1 MVGWDVYLQGDRGRT
16 LGRFAESS
24 NTKSTATGLLRST
37 MAGRGESEYVVAL
50 HDFVPVNGNTTCL
63 SFRSGQIIHV
73 LNRDSTG
80 WWDGE
85 LEGRRGW
92 FPSNY
97 VKASRRKPRESMSS
111 ESGSEAESCPRV
123 MVSLYHALLVL
134 NTSVHASRISHYQP
148 STACVISSVRT
159 VLTATDCLHKTAPA
173 LARFPHLA
181 RARSDVLQELGR
193 LVAVSKKASA
203 PDVSDDERA
212 WLAESML
219 RYGDAVFACSKRYV
233 EVAVSC
239 GVHVAGRLNI
249 QPPHHPNE
257 LAPRLTSASV
267 SSLSSV
273 SSSASPASPEI
284 VPSGHVPST
293 QLLSALRTTHDH
305 LLSIIAAFIGHV
317 HSHSRASHA
326 SSKGHLIKMTRETVD
341 KVRQVLTIVCAVC
354 DHPAIVGPERVAL
367 SAAKDALH
375 GATSV
380 LVEAVKRMLA
390 PGTLNRE
397 EEEKALAVQAATGTL
412 RAGGDCVTAVR
423 SCLTRRSGYESTHML
438 VFDVPAP
445 PPSVSDHSR
454 SMRSASPSG
463 SEPETAGGYR
473 RDAVYGSVEAEAGPS
488 NHGTIRAMRASAAA
502 ARQRAS
508 ILASRTGWQQASSGR
523 PTTSPAV
530 ATRRRPSVGE
540 SIRRASEE
548 EWRRATYVRPPEA
561 ASSSEEE
568 PRRSNESMRSI
579 KSARHSRPQRRPTIT
594 DQPQAFVQ
602 PEPEP
607 EPEPEPGN
615 ESITIQPEQA
625 HESTQPVRPGTP
637 IQEDVPNE
645 PEQQEADQD
654 TRLDEPI
661 SEVEEA
667 PREDA
672 TPQPPTDDIPPPL
685 PPKTSPHDV
694 PLPDDTQSIEDDDAH
709 VEVPVVVST
718 TTSPTRSFE
727 REPQFRPEP
736 STPSTLEFRRSSR
749 FTAGSL
755 FESVRTSEDT
765 AATTIVPEEETDR
778 SKTHLGLNGF
788 GNEDDEVDAESLM
801 IEPPMIHGLVAAGD
815 DDEVFDEDGID
826 RTPLPPSQNFEPPE
840 EEQSEEG
847 FRDDGDIKH
856 RGDKSLPDIPISQ
869 KVDLLA
875 IQTIDPRDVV
885 YGKDGNLVGA
895 TLDVLVEKMTAPDRT
910 PDPKFAAAFF
920 LSFRLFTTPL
930 ELVQVLHKRWDMR
943 PPLDTFSQE
952 EYNTW
957 CHARLNPVR
966 WRVYNFIKTWLDAH
980 WQPVADSVAL
990 APLQEFVSTTASK
1003 MHHSI
1008 VQRVVDL
1015 LTQRQPESEAQLAT
1029 NRPTDRARSNERLRT
1044 KPTGSAPTPI
1054 ISKSLF
1060 SLLKS
1065 ASYASVNVVDFD
1077 ALELARQLTILES
1090 NLYSKILPEE
1100 ILDVG
1105 LPSSAGERGNSI
1117 RAMST
1122 LSTAITGWVTEII
1135 LDEQDTKKRTGLL
1148 KLFIKVADH
1157 CDDLSNFST
1166 LRSILAALDSSTISR
1181 LSKTW
1186 MGLSA
1191 KNKTRLENLRK
1202 LTDHTRNHY
1211 EYRARLRSVRGHA
1224 VPFLGLYLT
1233 DVTFCREGNPDKRIS
1248 PFDNS
1253 RTLLN
1258 FDKYRRLAA
1267 IAEDVQRFQ
1276 VPYNLIEVP
1285 EVQKYLDYAF
1295 ERVKK
1300 SGKDLHDLYRRSL
1313 LVEPRQ
1319 HTDSLETKT
1328 NSIKSS
1334 ELFGWASRDKS

>member
-16 LGRFAESS
+16 LVKAELS
-24 NTKSTATGLLRST
+24 STATGLLRAT
-37 MAGRGESEYVVAL
+37 MAGRGESEYVIAL

-63 SFRSGQIIHV
+63 AFRAGQLIQV

-85 LEGRRGW
+85 LDGRRGW

-97 VKASRRKPRESMSS
+97 VKPTKRKPRESVSS
-111 ESGSEAESCPRV
+111 ESGSEAETCPRV

-134 NTSVHASRISHYQP
+134 NTSVHASRVSHYQP

-203 PDVSDDERA
+203 PDVPEGERT

-219 RYGDAVFACSKRYV
+219 RYGDAVFACCKRYV

-239 GVHVAGRLNI
+239 GVHVAGRPNI
-249 QPPHHPNE
+249 QPQHHSNE

-273 SSSASPASPEI
+273 SSAPASPEI
-284 VPSGHVPST
+284 VPTGHVST
-293 QLLSALRTTHDH
+293 AQLLSALRTTHDH

-423 SCLTRRSGYESTHML
+423 SCLTRRSGCETTDML

-445 PPSVSDHSR
+445 PPSVSDQTR

-463 SEPETAGGYR
+463 SEPESAGGYR
-473 RDAVYGSVEAEAGPS
+473 RGAVYGPIDPEPGPS
-488 NHGTIRAMRASAAA
+488 NHETIRAMRASVAA

-508 ILASRTGWQQASSGR
+508 ILASRTGWQQSSNGR
-523 PTTSPAV
+523 PGTSPTTV
-530 ATRRRPSVGE
+530 NRRRPSVGE
-540 SIRRASEE
+540 SVRRASEE
-548 EWRRATYVRPPEA
+548 EWRRATYVRAPE
-561 ASSSEEE
+561 SSSEEE
-568 PRRSNESMRSI
+568 PRRSNESMRSAR
-579 KSARHSRPQRRPTIT
+579 SARQSRLQRRPTVT
-594 DQPQAFVQ
+594 EQPQALVQ
-602 PEPEP
+602 PAPEPEY
-607 EPEPEPGN
+607 EAGN
-615 ESITIQPEQA
+615 ESITIRPE
-625 HESTQPVRPGTP
+625 HEPTKVVRPATP
-637 IQEDVPNE
+637 IREDVL
-645 PEQQEADQD
+645 EQQEINENA
-654 TRLDEPI
+654 RLDKPLP
-661 SEVEEA
+661 EVEDA
-667 PREDA
+667 PRESI
-672 TPQPPTDDIPPPL
+672 TPQPKIEDAPPTINTP
-685 PPKTSPHDV
+685 SPHDI
-694 PLPDDTQSIEDDDAH
+694 PLPEDAESTEGDAH
-709 VEVPVVVST
+709 VQVPVVVST
-718 TTSPTRSFE
+718 TTSPARSFE
-727 REPQFRPEP
+727 REPHFRHEP
-736 STPSTLEFRRSSR
+736 GTPSTLEFKRSSQ
-749 FTAGSL
+749 FTAGSPSL
-755 FESVRTSEDT
+755 FESTRTSEDT
-765 AATTIVPEEETDR
+765 AATTIIPEEENDPAR
-778 SKTHLGLNGF
+778 DNLLGVNGF
-788 GNEDDEVDAESLM
+788 GNDDEVDAESLM
-801 IEPPMIHGLVAAGD
+801 DEPPMVDGLGASSD
-815 DDEVFDEDGID
+815 DDQVFDDEMD
-826 RTPLPPSQNFEPPE
+826 RTPLPPPQSFEPPE
-840 EEQSEEG
+840 DDIDDEG
-847 FRDDGDIKH
+847 YRDDRDIKH
-856 RGDKSLPDIPISQ
+856 RGDKSLPPIPPPISVSR

-875 IQTIDPRDVV
+875 IQTIDPRDAV
-885 YGKDGNLVGA
+885 YHNDGHLMGA
-895 TLDVLVEKMTAPDRT
+895 TLDVIVETMTSHEHT
-910 PDPKFAAAFF
+910 PDPKFAATFF

-930 ELVQVLHKRWDMR
+930 ELVQLLHKRWDMR
-943 PPLDTFSQE
+943 PPVDTFSQE
-952 EYNTW
+952 EYENW
-957 CHARLNPVR
+957 CRARLNPVR
-966 WRVYNFIKTWLDAH
+966 WRVYNFIKLWLDLH
-980 WQPVADSVAL
+980 WQPAADSVAL
-990 APLQEFVSTTASK
+990 APLQDFVSATASK
-1003 MHHSI
+1003 MHPSI

-1015 LTQRQPESEAQLAT
+1015 LTQRQPESDSQLMT
-1029 NRPTDRARSNERLRT
+1029 SRPTARARSAERPKSKT
-1044 KPTGSAPTPI
+1044 PGAAPTPVM
-1054 ISKSLF
+1054 SKSLF
-1060 SLLKS
+1060 ALLKS

-1077 ALELARQLTILES
+1077 ALELARQFTILES

-1148 KLFIKVADH
+1148 KLFIKIADH
-1157 CDDLSNFST
+1157 CGDLNNFST

-1211 EYRARLRSVRGHA
+1211 EYRARLRGIRGHA
-1224 VPFLGLYLT
+1224 VPFLGIYLT

-1248 PFDNS
+1248 PYDAT
-1253 RTLLN
+1253 RTLVN

-1267 IAEDVQRFQ
+1267 IAEEVKRFQ
-1276 VPYNLIEVP
+1276 VPYNLIEIP
-1285 EVQKYLDYAF
+1285 EVQKYLEYAF

-1300 SGKDLHDLYRRSL
+1300 SGNDLHDLYRRSL

-1319 HTDSLETKT
+1319 PTDSLETKT
-1328 NSIKSS
+1328 SSIKSS

>member
-1 MVGWDVYLQGDRGRT
+1 
-16 LGRFAESS
+16 
-24 NTKSTATGLLRST
+24 

-63 SFRSGQIIHV
+63 SFRAGQLIHV

-85 LEGRRGW
+85 LDGRRGW

-97 VKASRRKPRESMSS
+97 VKASKRRPRESVSSESGS
-111 ESGSEAESCPRV
+111 ESGSEAEACPRV

-203 PDVSDDERA
+203 PDVPDDERA
-212 WLAESML
+212 WLAENML
-219 RYGDAVFACSKRYV
+219 RYGDAVFACCKRYV

-239 GVHVAGRLNI
+239 GVHVAGRPNV
-249 QPPHHPNE
+249 QPQHHSNE

-273 SSSASPASPEI
+273 SSAPASPEI
-284 VPSGHVPST
+284 VPTGHVSSA

-354 DHPAIVGPERVAL
+354 DHPAVVGPERVAL

-390 PGTLNRE
+390 PGILNRE

-423 SCLTRRSGYESTHML
+423 SCLTRRAGYEPNDML

-445 PPSVSDHSR
+445 PPSVSDHTR

-463 SEPETAGGYR
+463 SEPESVGGYR
-473 RDAVYGSVEAEAGPS
+473 RDAVYGSVESEAGPS
-488 NHGTIRAMRASAAA
+488 NRETIRAMRAGAAA
-502 ARQRAS
+502 VRQRAS
-508 ILASRTGWQQASSGR
+508 ILASRTGWQQASRER
-523 PTTSPAV
+523 PSSSP
-530 ATRRRPSVGE
+530 TMGNRRRPSVGE
-540 SIRRASEE
+540 GVRRVSED
-548 EWRRATYVRPPEA
+548 EWRRPVGVGYVRAPEP
-561 ASSSEEE
+561 ASSSEEG
-568 PRRSNESMRSI
+568 PRRSAESMRSI
-579 KSARHSRPQRRPTIT
+579 RSPRHSRTQRRSTVTELPVL
-594 DQPQAFVQ
+594 AQ
-602 PEPEP
+602 PEPES
-607 EPEPEPGN
+607 EPGN
-615 ESITIQPEQA
+615 ESITIQPE
-625 HESTQPVRPGTP
+625 HEPTKTARPTTP
-637 IQEDVPNE
+637 IQQDVPDE
-645 PEQQEADQD
+645 
-654 TRLDEPI
+654 LDEHEINRDAKLEEPI
-661 SEVEEA
+661 ADVEEA
-667 PREDA
+667 PGEDTSQPTTEDDPTS
-672 TPQPPTDDIPPPL
+672 TP
-685 PPKTSPHDV
+685 SPYNI
-694 PLPDDTQSIEDDDAH
+694 PLPDDVQSAEGH
-709 VEVPVVVST
+709 EGHTEVPVVVST
-718 TTSPTRSFE
+718 TTSPARSFE
-727 REPQFRPEP
+727 REPQFRHEP
-736 STPSTLEFRRSSR
+736 GTPSTLEFKRSSQ

-755 FESVRTSEDT
+755 SLFESTRTSEDT
-765 AATTIVPEEETDR
+765 AATTIIPEAETNSSTDN
-778 SKTHLGLNGF
+778 HLGLNGF

-801 IEPPMIHGLVAAGD
+801 LEPPMAGGLVASSD
-815 DDEVFDEDGID
+815 DDQVFDEQEMD
-826 RTPLPPSQNFEPPE
+826 RTPLPPSQAFEPPE
-840 EEQSEEG
+840 EEDEDEG
-847 FRDDGDIKH
+847 FRDDSDVKH
-856 RGDKSLPDIPISQ
+856 RGDKSLPAIPPPISISQ
-869 KVDLLA
+869 TVDLLA
-875 IQTIDPRDVV
+875 ISTIDPRDVV
-885 YGKDGNLVGA
+885 YHNDGHLIGA
-895 TLDVLVEKMTAPDRT
+895 TLDVLVEKMTSHDHT
-910 PDPKFAAAFF
+910 PDPKFAATFF
-920 LSFRLFTTPL
+920 LCFRLFTTPL
-930 ELVQVLHKRWDMR
+930 ELVQALHDRWNMR
-943 PPLDTFSQE
+943 PPVDTFSQD
-952 EYNTW
+952 EYENW
-957 CHARLNPVR
+957 CRARLDPVR
-966 WRVYNFIKTWLDAH
+966 WRVYNFIKAWLDLH
-980 WQPVADSVAL
+980 WQPAADSVAL
-990 APLQEFVSTTASK
+990 TPLQDFVSATASK

-1015 LTQRQPESEAQLAT
+1015 LTQRQPESETQLASS
-1029 NRPTDRARSNERLRT
+1029 RLMDRARSAERSRA
-1044 KPTGSAPTPI
+1044 KAAGSAPTPI
-1054 ISKSLF
+1054 MSKSLF
-1060 SLLKS
+1060 ALLKS
-1065 ASYASVNVVDFD
+1065 GAYGSVNVVDFD
-1077 ALELARQLTILES
+1077 ALELARQFTILES
-1090 NLYSKILPEE
+1090 HLYCKILPEE

-1105 LPSSAGERGNSI
+1105 LPSSAGERRDSI

-1135 LDEQDTKKRTGLL
+1135 LDEQDTKKRTALL
-1148 KLFIKVADH
+1148 KLFIKIADH
-1157 CDDLSNFST
+1157 CEDLNNFST

-1211 EYRARLRSVRGHA
+1211 EYRARLRSIRGQA

-1233 DVTFCREGNPDKRIS
+1233 DVTFCREGNPDKRVS
-1248 PFDNS
+1248 PYDPT

-1258 FDKYRRLAA
+1258 FDKYRRLAT

-1276 VPYNLIEVP
+1276 TPYNLIEIP

-1295 ERVKK
+1295 EKVKK
-1300 SGKDLHDLYRRSL
+1300 SGNDLHDLYRRSL

-1319 HTDSLETKT
+1319 PTDSLETKT

>member
-1 MVGWDVYLQGDRGRT
+1 
-16 LGRFAESS
+16 
-24 NTKSTATGLLRST
+24 
-37 MAGRGESEYVVAL
+37 MAGRGESEYVLAL

-63 SFRSGQIIHV
+63 SFRAGQIIHV

-97 VKASRRKPRESMSS
+97 VKASKRKPRESVSS
-111 ESGSEAESCPRV
+111 ESGSEAEACPRV

-134 NTSVHASRISHYQP
+134 NTSVHASRVSHYQP

-203 PDVSDDERA
+203 PDVPDAERA

-219 RYGDAVFACSKRYV
+219 RYGDAVFACCKRYV

-239 GVHVAGRLNI
+239 GVHVAGRPNV
-249 QPPHHPNE
+249 QPQHHSNE

-273 SSSASPASPEI
+273 SSAPASPEI
-284 VPSGHVPST
+284 VPSGHVPSA

-354 DHPAIVGPERVAL
+354 DHPAVVGPERVAL

-390 PGTLNRE
+390 PGSLNRE

-423 SCLTRRSGYESTHML
+423 SCLTRRGYEPNDML
-438 VFDVPAP
+438 VFDVPPP
-445 PPSVSDHSR
+445 PPSVSDQTR

-463 SEPETAGGYR
+463 SEPESAGSYR
-473 RDAVYGSVEAEAGPS
+473 RDAVYGSLDSEAGPS
-488 NHGTIRAMRASAAA
+488 NHGTVRAMRASVA
-502 ARQRAS
+502 ARPRAS
-508 ILASRTGWQQASSGR
+508 ISISRTGWPQASGGRSGMS
-523 PTTSPAV
+523 PTAV
-530 ATRRRPSVGE
+530 NRRRPSAGE
-540 SIRRASEE
+540 SVRRASEE
-548 EWRRATYVRPPEA
+548 EWRRAAEYTRAPEA
-561 ASSSEEE
+561 VSSSSEEE

-579 KSARHSRPQRRPTIT
+579 RSARHPRAQRRPTVT
-594 DQPQAFVQ
+594 EQPQTFVQ
-602 PEPEP
+602 PVPEP
-607 EPEPEPGN
+607 KYEPGN
-615 ESITIQPEQA
+615 ESIG
-625 HESTQPVRPGTP
+625 VRPEHEPMKVVLLATP
-637 IQEDVPNE
+637 VQDVPDE
-645 PEQQEADQD
+645 LERHEMSRDA
-654 TRLDEPI
+654 RLDAPI
-661 SEVEEA
+661 PEVEEA
-667 PREDA
+667 PRDVTPHSTTEDA
-672 TPQPPTDDIPPPL
+672 LPTQPTN
-685 PPKTSPHDV
+685 TYSPRHI
-694 PLPDDTQSIEDDDAH
+694 PLPDDAQSIEGDAVH
-709 VEVPVVVST
+709 AEAPVVVST
-718 TTSPTRSFE
+718 TTSPARSFE
-727 REPQFRPEP
+727 RSPRFRHES
-736 STPSTLEFRRSSR
+736 STPSTLEFKRSSQ

-755 FESVRTSEDT
+755 SLFESARTSEDT
-765 AATTIVPEEETDR
+765 AATTIIPEEGTDHPTDNR
-778 SKTHLGLNGF
+778 LGLNGF
-788 GNEDDEVDAESLM
+788 SNEDDDVDAESLM
-801 IEPPMIHGLVAAGD
+801 IEPDVVSGLVASED
-815 DDEVFDEDGID
+815 DDQAFDEDGLD
-826 RTPLPPSQNFEPPE
+826 RTPLPPPQTFEPPE
-840 EEQSEEG
+840 EESGEEG
-847 FRDDGDIKH
+847 FRDDEDIKH
-856 RGDKSLPDIPISQ
+856 RNDKSLPAIPPPISISQ
-869 KVDLLA
+869 TVDLLA

-885 YGKDGNLVGA
+885 YHPDGHLMGA
-895 TLDVLVEKMTAPDRT
+895 TLDVLVEKMTSHDRT
-910 PDPKFAAAFF
+910 PDPKFAATFF

-930 ELVQVLHKRWDMR
+930 ELVEVLHRRWNMS
-943 PPLDTFSQE
+943 PPVDTFSQE
-952 EYNTW
+952 EYETW
-957 CHARLNPVR
+957 CRARLDPVR
-966 WRVYNFIKTWLDAH
+966 WRVYNFIKAWLDLH
-980 WQPVADSVAL
+980 WQPAVDSVAL
-990 APLQEFVSTTASK
+990 APLQEFVSATASN
-1003 MHHSI
+1003 MHPPT

-1015 LTQRQPESEAQLAT
+1015 LTQRQPESESQLAT
-1029 NRPTDRARSNERLRT
+1029 SRPMDRARSAERTRT
-1044 KPTGSAPTPI
+1044 KAAGSAPTPVM
-1054 ISKSLF
+1054 SKSLF
-1060 SLLKS
+1060 ALLKS
-1065 ASYASVNVVDFD
+1065 GAYGSVNVVDFD
-1077 ALELARQLTILES
+1077 ALELARQFSILES
-1090 NLYSKILPEE
+1090 HLYCKILPEE

-1105 LPSSAGERGNSI
+1105 LPSSAGERRNSI

-1157 CDDLSNFST
+1157 CDDLNNFAT

-1191 KNKTRLENLRK
+1191 KNKARLENLRK

-1211 EYRARLRSVRGHA
+1211 EYRARLRSIRGQA

-1233 DVTFCREGNPDKRIS
+1233 DVTFCREGNPDKRVS
-1248 PFDNS
+1248 PYDPT

-1276 VPYNLIEVP
+1276 TPYNLIEIP
-1285 EVQKYLDYAF
+1285 EVQKYLEYAF
-1295 ERVKK
+1295 EKVKK
-1300 SGKDLHDLYRRSL
+1300 SGNDLHDLYRRSL

-1319 HTDSLETKT
+1319 PTDSLETKT

>member
-1 MVGWDVYLQGDRGRT
+1 M
-16 LGRFAESS
+16 AEPS
-24 NTKSTATGLLRST
+24 STATGLLRAT
-37 MAGRGESEYVVAL
+37 MAGRGESEYVIAL

-63 SFRSGQIIHV
+63 AFRAGQLIHV

-97 VKASRRKPRESMSS
+97 VKSTKRKPRESMSS
-111 ESGSEAESCPRV
+111 ESGNEAESYPRV

-134 NTSVHASRISHYQP
+134 NTSVHASRVSHYQP

-203 PDVSDDERA
+203 PDVPDEERT

-219 RYGDAVFACSKRYV
+219 RYGDAVFACCKRYV
-233 EVAVSC
+233 EVAISC
-239 GVHVAGRLNI
+239 GVHVAGRTHI
-249 QPPHHPNE
+249 QSQHE
-257 LAPRLTSASV
+257 LAPRLTSTSA

-273 SSSASPASPEI
+273 SSSPASPEMI
-284 VPSGHVPST
+284 PSGHISSA

-354 DHPAIVGPERVAL
+354 DHPAVVGPERVAL

-390 PGTLNRE
+390 PGILNRE

-423 SCLTRRSGYESTHML
+423 SCLTRRSGYEATVML

-445 PPSVSDHSR
+445 PPSASDHTR
-454 SMRSASPSG
+454 SMRSASPSESESEGAG
-463 SEPETAGGYR
+463 SYR
-473 RDAVYGSVEAEAGPS
+473 READYEPGPS
-488 NHGTIRAMRASAAA
+488 NHGTMRAMRASVAA
-502 ARQRAS
+502 ARQRAAT
-508 ILASRTGWQQASSGR
+508 LASRAGWQQASPS
-523 PTTSPAV
+523 TSPIAV
-530 ATRRRPSVGE
+530 SRRRPSLGE
-540 SIRRASEE
+540 GVRRASEE
-548 EWRRATYVRPPEA
+548 EWRRATYVRGPET

-568 PRRSNESMRSI
+568 SRRSNESMRS
-579 KSARHSRPQRRPTIT
+579 RRPTVT
-594 DQPQAFVQ
+594 EQPQALVQ
-602 PEPEP
+602 PAPEPEY
-607 EPEPEPGN
+607 EAGN
-615 ESITIQPEQA
+615 ESITIRPE
-625 HESTQPVRPGTP
+625 HEPTKVVRPATP
-637 IQEDVPNE
+637 IREDVL
-645 PEQQEADQD
+645 EQQEINENARLDKPLPKHVNGD
-654 TRLDEPI
+654 ARLDEPI
-661 SEVEEA
+661 PEVEALREA
-667 PREDA
+667 V
-672 TPQPPTDDIPPPL
+672 TPQPTTEDL
-685 PPKTSPHDV
+685 PPTLFISTPSPHDI
-694 PLPDDTQSIEDDDAH
+694 PLPDDAQSAVADDQ
-709 VEVPVVVST
+709 VEFPVVVST
-718 TTSPTRSFE
+718 TTSPACSFE
-727 REPQFRPEP
+727 REPLFRHES
-736 STPSTLEFRRSSR
+736 STPSTLELRRSSQ

-755 FESVRTSEDT
+755 SLFESARTSEDT
-765 AATTIVPEEETDR
+765 AATTIALEEKTDN
-778 SKTHLGLNGF
+778 HLSPNGF

-801 IEPPMIHGLVAAGD
+801 NEPMVHGLDASSGD
-815 DDEVFDEDGID
+815 QAFDEDEMD
-826 RTPLPPSQNFEPPE
+826 RTPLPPSQSFEPPE
-840 EEQSEEG
+840 EESDEG
-847 FRDDGDIKH
+847 FRDDRDIKH
-856 RGDKSLPDIPISQ
+856 RGDKSLPPVPPPISVSR
-869 KVDLLA
+869 KADLLA
-875 IQTIDPRDVV
+875 IQTIDPRDAV
-885 YGKDGNLVGA
+885 YHKDGHLMGA
-895 TLDVLVEKMTAPDRT
+895 TLDVLVETMTSHEHT
-910 PDPKFAAAFF
+910 PDPKFAATFF

-930 ELVQVLHKRWDMR
+930 ELVQLLHKRWDMH
-943 PPLDTFSQE
+943 PPVDTFSKE
-952 EYNTW
+952 EYETW
-957 CHARLNPVR
+957 CRARLDPVR
-966 WRVYNFIKTWLDAH
+966 WRVYNFIKLWLDLH
-980 WQPVADSVAL
+980 WQIVEDSVAL
-990 APLQEFVSTTASK
+990 APLQEFVSATASK
-1003 MHHSI
+1003 MHPSI

-1015 LTQRQPESEAQLAT
+1015 LTQRQPSSDSQLIT
-1029 NRPTDRARSNERLRT
+1029 SRLIGRARSVERTRA
-1044 KPTGSAPTPI
+1044 KFVGSAPTPVM
-1054 ISKSLF
+1054 SKSLF
-1060 SLLKS
+1060 ALLKS
-1065 ASYASVNVVDFD
+1065 GSYASVNVVDFD
-1077 ALELARQLTILES
+1077 ALELARQFTLLES
-1090 NLYSKILPEE
+1090 NLYCKVRPEE

-1148 KLFIKVADH
+1148 KLFIKIADH
-1157 CDDLSNFST
+1157 CGDLNNFST

-1211 EYRARLRSVRGHA
+1211 EYRARLRGIRGHA
-1224 VPFLGLYLT
+1224 VPFLGIYLT

-1248 PFDNS
+1248 PYDAT
-1253 RTLLN
+1253 RTLVN

-1267 IAEDVQRFQ
+1267 IAEEVKRFQ
-1276 VPYNLIEVP
+1276 VPYNLIEIP
-1285 EVQKYLDYAF
+1285 EVQKYLEYAF

-1300 SGKDLHDLYRRSL
+1300 SGNDLHDLYRRSL

-1319 HTDSLETKT
+1319 PTDSLETKT
-1328 NSIKSS
+1328 SSIKSS

>member
-1 MVGWDVYLQGDRGRT
+1 
-16 LGRFAESS
+16 
-24 NTKSTATGLLRST
+24 

-63 SFRSGQIIHV
+63 SFRAGQLIHV

-97 VKASRRKPRESMSS
+97 VKASKRKSRESMSS
-111 ESGSEAESCPRV
+111 ESGSEAEACPRV

-203 PDVSDDERA
+203 PDVSDDERT

-219 RYGDAVFACSKRYV
+219 RFGDAVFACCKRYV

-239 GVHVAGRLNI
+239 GVHVAGRSNVHH
-249 QPPHHPNE
+249 PHHPNE

-284 VPSGHVPST
+284 VPSGHVPSA

-354 DHPAIVGPERVAL
+354 DHPAVVGPERVAL

-423 SCLTRRSGYESTHML
+423 SCLTRRSGYEPTAML
-438 VFDVPAP
+438 VFDVPPP
-445 PPSVSDHSR
+445 PPSASDHAR
-454 SMRSASPSG
+454 SMRSASPSE
-463 SEPETAGGYR
+463 SEPDSAGGYR
-473 RDAVYGSVEAEAGPS
+473 RDAVYGSVEPEAGPS

-508 ILASRTGWQQASSGR
+508 ILASRTTWQQASSGR
-523 PTTSPAV
+523 STAGLTA
-530 ATRRRPSVGE
+530 ATRRRPSAGE
-540 SIRRASEE
+540 SLRRTSEE
-548 EWRRATYVRPPEA
+548 EWRRATYVHPPET
-561 ASSSEEE
+561 ASSGEEE
-568 PRRSNESMRSI
+568 PRRSNESMRSVR
-579 KSARHSRPQRRPTIT
+579 SARHSRTQRRPTIT
-594 DQPQAFVQ
+594 EQSEALVQA
-602 PEPEP
+602 EPEP
-607 EPEPEPGN
+607 EHGPGN
-615 ESITIQPEQA
+615 DSITVRPEQI
-625 HESTQPVRPGTP
+625 HEPTQPLRPATP
-637 IQEDVPNE
+637 IQEDVPDE
-645 PEQQEADQD
+645 PEKQEVDQD

-661 SEVEEA
+661 PEAEEV
-667 PREDA
+667 PREDD
-672 TPQPPTDDIPPPL
+672 TPRPLTQDVPPPL
-685 PPKTSPHDV
+685 PPKASPHDI
-694 PLPDDTQSIEDDDAH
+694 PLPDDVQSMEDDDVQAQ
-709 VEVPVVVST
+709 VPVVVST

-727 REPQFRPEP
+727 RESQFRTEP
-736 STPSTLEFRRSSR
+736 GSPSTLEFRRSSR
-749 FTAGSL
+749 FTVGSL
-755 FESVRTSEDT
+755 FESTRTSEDT
-765 AATTIVPEEETDR
+765 AATTIIPEKTDH
-778 SKTHLGLNGF
+778 SDNHLGLNGF
-788 GNEDDEVDAESLM
+788 GNDDDEVDTESLM
-801 IEPPMIHGLVAAGD
+801 AEPPMVRGLVAID
-815 DDEVFDEDGID
+815 DDDDDVFDEDGID
-826 RTPLPPSQNFEPPE
+826 RTPLPPSQNFDPPE
-840 EEQSEEG
+840 EQGEEG

-875 IQTIDPRDVV
+875 VQTIDPRDVA

-910 PDPKFAAAFF
+910 PDPKFAATFF

-943 PPLDTFSQE
+943 PPLEAYSQE
-952 EYNTW
+952 EYNAW

-980 WQPVADSVAL
+980 WQHAADSVAL
-990 APLQEFVSTTASK
+990 APLQEFVSATASK

-1029 NRPTDRARSNERLRT
+1029 SRPMDRARSNERMRT

-1054 ISKSLF
+1054 MSKSLF

-1065 ASYASVNVVDFD
+1065 GSYASVNVVDFD

-1233 DVTFCREGNPDKRIS
+1233 DVTFCREGNPDKRIA
-1248 PFDNS
+1248 PYDNS

-1285 EVQKYLDYAF
+1285 EVQKYLDYVF
-1295 ERVKK
+1295 EKVKK
-1300 SGKDLHDLYRRSL
+1300 SGNDLHDLYRRSL

-1319 HTDSLETKT
+1319 PTDSLETKT

>member
-1 MVGWDVYLQGDRGRT
+1 
-16 LGRFAESS
+16 
-24 NTKSTATGLLRST
+24 
-37 MAGRGESEYVVAL
+37 MAGRGESEYVIAL

-63 SFRSGQIIHV
+63 AFRSGQLIHV

-97 VKASRRKPRESMSS
+97 VKPTKRKPRESVSS
-111 ESGSEAESCPRV
+111 ESGSEAEACPRV

-134 NTSVHASRISHYQP
+134 NTSVHASRVSHYQP

-203 PDVSDDERA
+203 PDVPEDERT

-219 RYGDAVFACSKRYV
+219 RYGDAVFACCKRYV
-233 EVAVSC
+233 EVAISC
-239 GVHVAGRLNI
+239 GVHVAGRPNI
-249 QPPHHPNE
+249 HSNE

-273 SSSASPASPEI
+273 SSTPASPEI
-284 VPSGHVPST
+284 VPSGHVSSA

-354 DHPAIVGPERVAL
+354 DHPAVVGPERVAL

-423 SCLTRRSGYESTHML
+423 SCLTRRAGYEGTDML

-445 PPSVSDHSR
+445 PPSVSDYTR
-454 SMRSASPSG
+454 SMRSTSPSG
-463 SEPETAGGYR
+463 SEPESAGGYR
-473 RDAVYGSVEAEAGPS
+473 RAEPYSPVDAEAGPS
-488 NHGTIRAMRASAAA
+488 NHSTVRTMRASIAA
-502 ARQRAS
+502 ARQRATV
-508 ILASRTGWQQASSGR
+508 LASRNGWQQTSSGR
-523 PTTSPAV
+523 PSTSPTA
-530 ATRRRPSVGE
+530 ANRRRPSVGE
-540 SIRRASEE
+540 GVRRASEE
-548 EWRRATYVRPPEA
+548 EWRRATYVPAPEA

-579 KSARHSRPQRRPTIT
+579 RSARQSRTTQRRPTVT
-594 DQPQAFVQ
+594 EQPQDVAQ
-602 PEPEP
+602 PAPVPEY
-607 EPEPEPGN
+607 EAGN
-615 ESITIQPEQA
+615 ENVI
-625 HESTQPVRPGTP
+625 VRPEHEP
-637 IQEDVPNE
+637 IQVIGPATPMREDEHEVDGH
-645 PEQQEADQD
+645 A
-654 TRLDEPI
+654 RLDEPVP
-661 SEVEEA
+661 EV
-667 PREDA
+667 PQEDVTSQSTA
-672 TPQPPTDDIPPPL
+672 EDVPPSL
-685 PPKTSPHDV
+685 SVGSASPHDI
-694 PLPDDTQSIEDDDAH
+694 PLPEDAQS
-709 VEVPVVVST
+709 VEGDVGVPVVVST
-718 TTSPTRSFE
+718 TTSPARSFE
-727 REPQFRPEP
+727 REPQFRHEP
-736 STPSTLEFRRSSR
+736 STPSTLEFKRSSQ

-755 FESVRTSEDT
+755 SLFESTRTSEDT
-765 AATTIVPEEETDR
+765 AATTIIPEGEHHPSTDN
-778 SKTHLGLNGF
+778 HLGLSGF
-788 GNEDDEVDAESLM
+788 GNGDDLDAESLM
-801 IEPPMIHGLVAAGD
+801 IEHPMVRGLVASND
-815 DDEVFDEDGID
+815 DDQVFDEEEMD
-826 RTPLPPSQNFEPPE
+826 RTPLPPPQSFQPPE
-840 EEQSEEG
+840 EIEEEEE
-847 FRDDGDIKH
+847 FRDDRDIKH
-856 RGDKSLPDIPISQ
+856 RGDKSLPPIPPPISVSR

-885 YGKDGNLVGA
+885 HHKDGHLMGA
-895 TLDVLVEKMTAPDRT
+895 TLDVLVETMTSHERT
-910 PDPKFAAAFF
+910 PDPKFAATFF
-920 LSFRLFTTPL
+920 LCFRMFTTPL
-930 ELVQVLHKRWDMR
+930 ELVQLLHKRWDMR
-943 PPLDTFSQE
+943 PPVDTFSQE
-952 EYNTW
+952 EYEAW
-957 CHARLNPVR
+957 CRARLDPVR
-966 WRVYNFIKTWLDAH
+966 WRVYNFIKLWLDLH
-980 WQPVADSVAL
+980 WQPAADSIAL
-990 APLQEFVSTTASK
+990 NPLQDFVSATASK
-1003 MHHSI
+1003 MHPSI

-1015 LTQRQPESEAQLAT
+1015 LTQRQPESDSQLVT
-1029 NRPTDRARSNERLRT
+1029 SRPVARARSTERTRA
-1044 KPTGSAPTPI
+1044 KASGSAPTPI
-1054 ISKSLF
+1054 MSKSLF
-1060 SLLKS
+1060 ALLKS
-1065 ASYASVNVVDFD
+1065 HSYGSVNVVDFD
-1077 ALELARQLTILES
+1077 PLELARQFTILES
-1090 NLYSKILPEE
+1090 NLYCKILPEE
-1100 ILDVG
+1100 ILEVG

-1157 CDDLSNFST
+1157 CGDLSNFST

-1211 EYRARLRSVRGHA
+1211 EYRARLRSARGHA
-1224 VPFLGLYLT
+1224 VPFMGLYLT
-1233 DVTFCREGNPDKRIS
+1233 DVTFCREGNPDKRVS
-1248 PFDNS
+1248 PYDPT
-1253 RTLLN
+1253 RTLVN
-1258 FDKYRRLAA
+1258 FDKYRRLAS
-1267 IAEDVQRFQ
+1267 IAEDVRRFQ
-1276 VPYNLIEVP
+1276 APYNLIEIP
-1285 EVQKYLDYAF
+1285 EVQKYLEYAF
-1295 ERVKK
+1295 EKVKK
-1300 SGKDLHDLYRRSL
+1300 SGNDLHDLYRRSL

-1319 HTDSLETKT
+1319 PTDSLETKT
-1328 NSIKSS
+1328 SSIKSS

>member
-1 MVGWDVYLQGDRGRT
+1 
-16 LGRFAESS
+16 
-24 NTKSTATGLLRST
+24 
-37 MAGRGESEYVVAL
+37 MAGRGESEYVIAL

-63 SFRSGQIIHV
+63 SFRSGQLIHV

-97 VKASRRKPRESMSS
+97 VKATKRKPRESMSS
-111 ESGSEAESCPRV
+111 ESGSEAEACPRV

-203 PDVSDDERA
+203 ADVPDDERT
-212 WLAESML
+212 WLAENML
-219 RYGDAVFACSKRYV
+219 RYGDAVFACCKRYV

-239 GVHVAGRLNI
+239 GVHVAGRSNV
-249 QPPHHPNE
+249 QPQHHSNE

-273 SSSASPASPEI
+273 SSAPASPEM
-284 VPSGHVPST
+284 VPSGHVRSA

-354 DHPAIVGPERVAL
+354 DHPAVVGPERVAL

-423 SCLTRRSGYESTHML
+423 SCLTRRSGYEATDML

-445 PPSVSDHSR
+445 PPSVSDYSR
-454 SMRSASPSG
+454 SMRSGSPSG
-463 SEPETAGGYR
+463 SEPDSAGGYR
-473 RDAVYGSVEAEAGPS
+473 RDAVYGTIESEVGPS
-488 NHGTIRAMRASAAA
+488 NHGSIRVIHASVAAV
-502 ARQRAS
+502 RQRAS
-508 ILASRTGWQQASSGR
+508 ILASRAGWQQASSER
-523 PTTSPAV
+523 PSTSPTAV
-530 ATRRRPSVGE
+530 NRRRPSVGE
-540 SIRRASEE
+540 GVRRASEE
-548 EWRRATYVRPPEA
+548 EWRRATYVPEA

-579 KSARHSRPQRRPTIT
+579 RSARHSRPQPRSTIIE
-594 DQPQAFVQ
+594 QSQAAPD
-602 PEPEP
+602 PEY
-607 EPEPEPGN
+607 EPGN
-615 ESITIQPEQA
+615 ESIT
-625 HESTQPVRPGTP
+625 VRPEHEPAKTVWPVTP
-637 IQEDVPNE
+637 IQQDLPEE
-645 PEQQEADQD
+645 PEQQEDNRD

-661 SEVEEA
+661 PGVEDA
-667 PREDA
+667 PRESI
-672 TPQPPTDDIPPPL
+672 TPQPPTQDVPPTL
-685 PPKTSPHDV
+685 STSTRSPHDV
-694 PLPDDTQSIEDDDAH
+694 PLPDDAQSIEGDDVP

-718 TTSPTRSFE
+718 TTSPARSFE
-727 REPQFRPEP
+727 RETHFGRE
-736 STPSTLEFRRSSR
+736 SGTPSTLEFKRSSQ

-755 FESVRTSEDT
+755 SLFESARTSEDT
-765 AATTIVPEEETDR
+765 AATTIIPEAETDPLANN
-778 SKTHLGLNGF
+778 HLGLNGF
-788 GNEDDEVDAESLM
+788 GNEDDDVDAESLM
-801 IEPPMIHGLVAAGD
+801 LEPPMIRGMVASGD
-815 DDEVFDEDGID
+815 NEQEFDDESMV
-826 RTPLPPSQNFEPPE
+826 RTPLPPTQHFDPPE
-840 EEQSEEG
+840 DEDER
-847 FRDDGDIKH
+847 FRDDRDIKH
-856 RGDKSLPDIPISQ
+856 RGDKSLPPVPPPVPISQ
-869 KVDLLA
+869 KVDWLA
-875 IQTIDPRDVV
+875 IKAVDPRDVV
-885 YGKDGNLVGA
+885 HHNDGHLMGA
-895 TLDVLVEKMTAPDRT
+895 TLDVLIEKMTSHERT
-910 PDPKFAAAFF
+910 PEPKFAAIFF

-930 ELVQVLHKRWDMR
+930 ELVQLLHKRWDMH
-943 PPLDTFSQE
+943 PPVDTFSQE
-952 EYNTW
+952 EYEAW
-957 CHARLNPVR
+957 CRARLDPIR
-966 WRVYNFIKTWLDAH
+966 WRVYNFIKAWLDLH
-980 WQPVADSVAL
+980 WQPAVDSVAL
-990 APLQEFVSTTASK
+990 APLQEFVSATASK
-1003 MHHSI
+1003 MHPSI

-1015 LTQRQPESEAQLAT
+1015 LTQRQPESDSQLVT
-1029 NRPTDRARSNERLRT
+1029 SRPTDRARSVERIRT
-1044 KPTGSAPTPI
+1044 KTAGAAPTPI
-1054 ISKSLF
+1054 MSKSLF
-1060 SLLKS
+1060 ALLKS
-1065 ASYASVNVVDFD
+1065 ASYGSINVVDFD
-1077 ALELARQLTILES
+1077 PLELARQFTILES
-1090 NLYSKILPEE
+1090 NLYCKILPEE
-1100 ILDVG
+1100 IIDVG

-1148 KLFIKVADH
+1148 KFFIKVADH
-1157 CDDLSNFST
+1157 CDGLNNFGT

-1211 EYRARLRSVRGHA
+1211 EYRARLRNIRGHA

-1233 DVTFCREGNPDKRIS
+1233 DVTFCREGNPDKRVS
-1248 PFDNS
+1248 PYDAT

-1276 VPYNLIEVP
+1276 VPYNLIEIP

-1295 ERVKK
+1295 EKVKK
-1300 SGKDLHDLYRRSL
+1300 SGNDLHDLYRRSL

-1319 HTDSLETKT
+1319 PTDSLETKT
-1328 NSIKSS
+1328 SSIKSS

>member
-16 LGRFAESS
+16 LAMAEPR
-24 NTKSTATGLLRST
+24 STATGLLRTT
-37 MAGRGESEYVVAL
+37 MAGRGESEYVIAL
-50 HDFVPVNGNTTCL
+50 HDFEPVNGNTTCL
-63 SFRSGQIIHV
+63 AFRAGQLIHV

-97 VKASRRKPRESMSS
+97 VKPTKRKPRESMSS
-111 ESGSEAESCPRV
+111 ESGSEAEACPRV

-134 NTSVHASRISHYQP
+134 NTSVHASRVSHYQP

-203 PDVSDDERA
+203 PDVPDGERI
-212 WLAESML
+212 WLAENML
-219 RYGDAVFACSKRYV
+219 RYGDAVFACCKRYV
-233 EVAVSC
+233 EVAISC
-239 GVHVAGRLNI
+239 GVHVAGRSHI
-249 QPPHHPNE
+249 QPHNSNE
-257 LAPRLTSASV
+257 LAPRLTSDSA

-273 SSSASPASPEI
+273 SSAPASPEI
-284 VPSGHVPST
+284 VPSGHVSSA

-390 PGTLNRE
+390 PEILNRE

-423 SCLTRRSGYESTHML
+423 SCLTRRAGYEANDML

-445 PPSVSDHSR
+445 PPSVSDHTR
-454 SMRSASPSG
+454 SMRSASPSE
-463 SEPETAGGYR
+463 SESESTGGYR
-473 RDAVYGSVEAEAGPS
+473 PEAAYSPVDAQAGPS
-488 NHGTIRAMRASAAA
+488 NHGTIRALRASVAA

-508 ILASRTGWQQASSGR
+508 TLASRNGWQQASSRR
-523 PTTSPAV
+523 PSTSPVAV
-530 ATRRRPSVGE
+530 NRRRPSLGDSV
-540 SIRRASEE
+540 RRASEE
-548 EWRRATYVRPPEA
+548 EWRRATYVRAPDT
-561 ASSSEEE
+561 ASSSEDES
-568 PRRSNESMRSI
+568 RKSNESMRSVR
-579 KSARHSRPQRRPTIT
+579 SARHAWPPVTE
-594 DQPQAFVQ
+594 PQAPAPV
-602 PEPEP
+602 PEYEADEHEP
-607 EPEPEPGN
+607 KV
-615 ESITIQPEQA
+615 
-625 HESTQPVRPGTP
+625 VRLATP
-637 IQEDVPNE
+637 IREDVPDE
-645 PEQQEADQD
+645 LEQHQVGGDA
-654 TRLDEPI
+654 RLDEPI
-661 SEVEEA
+661 SE
-667 PREDA
+667 EDA
-672 TPQPPTDDIPPPL
+672 LRDAVTPQPTTQDVPPSLFISTP
-685 PPKTSPHDV
+685 SPHDI
-694 PLPDDTQSIEDDDAH
+694 PLPDDAQSSEGDVH
-709 VEVPVVVST
+709 EVPVVIST
-718 TTSPTRSFE
+718 TTSPACSFV
-727 REPQFRPEP
+727 RHEP
-736 STPSTLEFRRSSR
+736 STPSTLEFKRSSQ
-749 FTAGSL
+749 FTAGSPSL
-755 FESVRTSEDT
+755 FESARTSEET
-765 AATTIVPEEETDR
+765 AATTVTPEEDP
-778 SKTHLGLNGF
+778 KTGNHLGLSGF
-788 GNEDDEVDAESLM
+788 GNEDEVDAESLM
-801 IEPPMIHGLVAAGD
+801 NEPMARGLVASS
-815 DDEVFDEDGID
+815 DDEQVFDED
-826 RTPLPPSQNFEPPE
+826 RTPLPPPQSFEPPE
-840 EEQSEEG
+840 ETEYEG
-847 FRDDGDIKH
+847 FRDDRDIKH
-856 RGDKSLPDIPISQ
+856 RGDKSLPAIPPPISVSQ

-885 YGKDGNLVGA
+885 KHNDGHLMGA
-895 TLDVLVEKMTAPDRT
+895 TLDVLVETMTSHEHT
-910 PDPKFAAAFF
+910 PDPKFAATFF

-930 ELVQVLHKRWDMR
+930 ELVQLLHKRWDMR
-943 PPLDTFSQE
+943 PPVDTYSQE
-952 EYNTW
+952 EYETW
-957 CHARLNPVR
+957 CRARLDPVR
-966 WRVYNFIKTWLDAH
+966 WRVYNFIKLWLDLH
-980 WQPVADSVAL
+980 WQPAEDSVAL
-990 APLQEFVSTTASK
+990 APLQDLVSATASK
-1003 MHHSI
+1003 MHPSI

-1015 LTQRQPESEAQLAT
+1015 LTQRQPESESQLVT
-1029 NRPTDRARSNERLRT
+1029 SRPTGRARSAERARA
-1044 KPTGSAPTPI
+1044 KASGSAPTPI
-1054 ISKSLF
+1054 MSKSLF
-1060 SLLKS
+1060 ALLKS

-1077 ALELARQLTILES
+1077 ALELARQFTILES
-1090 NLYSKILPEE
+1090 NLYCRILPEE

-1105 LPSSAGERGNSI
+1105 LPSSAGERGSSI

-1157 CDDLSNFST
+1157 CHDLSNFST

-1233 DVTFCREGNPDKRIS
+1233 DVTFCREGNPDKRVS
-1248 PFDNS
+1248 PYDAT
-1253 RTLLN
+1253 RTLVN

-1267 IAEDVQRFQ
+1267 IAEDVKRFQ
-1276 VPYNLIEVP
+1276 VPYNLIEIP
-1285 EVQKYLDYAF
+1285 EVQKYLEYAF
-1295 ERVKK
+1295 EKVKK
-1300 SGKDLHDLYRRSL
+1300 TGNDLHDLYRRSL

-1319 HTDSLETKT
+1319 PTDSLETKT
-1328 NSIKSS
+1328 SSIKSS

>member
-1 MVGWDVYLQGDRGRT
+1 M
-16 LGRFAESS
+16 AEPR
-24 NTKSTATGLLRST
+24 STATGLLRAT
-37 MAGRGESEYVVAL
+37 MAGRGESEYVIAL
-50 HDFVPVNGNTTCL
+50 HDFEPVNGNTTCL
-63 SFRSGQIIHV
+63 AFRAGQLVHV

-97 VKASRRKPRESMSS
+97 VKPTKRKPRESVSS
-111 ESGSEAESCPRV
+111 ESGSEAEACPRV

-134 NTSVHASRISHYQP
+134 NTSVHASRVSHYQP

-203 PDVSDDERA
+203 PDVPDDERM
-212 WLAESML
+212 WLAENML
-219 RYGDAVFACSKRYV
+219 RYGDAVFACCKRYV
-233 EVAVSC
+233 EVAISC
-239 GVHVAGRLNI
+239 GVHVAGRSLV
-249 QPPHHPNE
+249 HSNE
-257 LAPRLTSASV
+257 LAPRLSSASV

-273 SSSASPASPEI
+273 SSAPEI
-284 VPSGHVPST
+284 VPSGHVSSA

-390 PGTLNRE
+390 PDILNRE

-423 SCLTRRSGYESTHML
+423 SCLTRRAGYEATDML

-445 PPSVSDHSR
+445 PPSVSDYTR
-454 SMRSASPSG
+454 SMRSASPSD
-463 SEPETAGGYR
+463 SEPESTGGFRPEPRYSPV
-473 RDAVYGSVEAEAGPS
+473 DAEPGPS
-488 NHGTIRAMRASAAA
+488 NHGTIRAMRASVAA

-508 ILASRTGWQQASSGR
+508 TLASRNGWQQASSGR
-523 PTTSPAV
+523 PSTSPTAV
-530 ATRRRPSVGE
+530 NRRRPSVGD
-540 SIRRASEE
+540 SVRRASEE
-548 EWRRATYVRPPEA
+548 EWRRATYVRAPET
-561 ASSSEEE
+561 ASSSEDE

-579 KSARHSRPQRRPTIT
+579 RSARHSRPIT
-594 DQPQAFVQ
+594 
-602 PEPEP
+602 EPAPVPDTEP
-607 EPEPEPGN
+607 
-615 ESITIQPEQA
+615 A
-625 HESTQPVRPGTP
+625 KVVRLATP
-637 IQEDVPNE
+637 IQEDE
-645 PEQQEADQD
+645 LGGDA
-654 TRLDEPI
+654 RLDEPA
-661 SEVEEA
+661 EVEDTA
-667 PREDA
+667 V
-672 TPQPPTDDIPPPL
+672 TPQPTTEDPPSLFISTP
-685 PPKTSPHDV
+685 SPHDI
-694 PLPDDTQSIEDDDAH
+694 PLPDDTQSSEGD
-709 VEVPVVVST
+709 VYQVPVVIST
-718 TTSPTRSFE
+718 TTSPTCSFE
-727 REPQFRPEP
+727 REPQFRHEP
-736 STPSTLEFRRSSR
+736 STPSTLEFKRSSQ

-755 FESVRTSEDT
+755 SLFESARTSEET
-765 AATTIVPEEETDR
+765 AATTVTPEEDPTSDN
-778 SKTHLGLNGF
+778 HLGLSGF
-788 GNEDDEVDAESLM
+788 GNQDEVDAESLM
-801 IEPPMIHGLVAAGD
+801 DEPTMARGLVASS
-815 DDEVFDEDGID
+815 DDEQVFDED
-826 RTPLPPSQNFEPPE
+826 RTPLPPPQTFQPPE
-840 EEQSEEG
+840 EECEYEG
-847 FRDDGDIKH
+847 FRDDRDIKH
-856 RGDKSLPDIPISQ
+856 RGDKSLPPIPPPISVSK
-869 KVDLLA
+869 KVDLLT
-875 IQTIDPRDVV
+875 IHTIDPRDVV
-885 YGKDGNLVGA
+885 KHSDGHMMGA
-895 TLDVLVEKMTAPDRT
+895 TLDVLVETMTSHEHT
-910 PDPKFAAAFF
+910 PDPKFAATFF

-930 ELVQVLHKRWDMR
+930 ELVQLLHKRWDMR
-943 PPLDTFSQE
+943 PPVETYSQE
-952 EYNTW
+952 EYETW
-957 CHARLNPVR
+957 CRARLDPVR
-966 WRVYNFIKTWLDAH
+966 WRVYNFIKLWLDLH
-980 WQPVADSVAL
+980 WQPAEDSVAL
-990 APLQEFVSTTASK
+990 TPLRDFVSATASK
-1003 MHHSI
+1003 MHPSI
-1008 VQRVVDL
+1008 VQRVADL
-1015 LTQRQPESEAQLAT
+1015 LTQRQPESESQLVT
-1029 NRPTDRARSNERLRT
+1029 SRPVGRARSAERARA
-1044 KPTGSAPTPI
+1044 KASGSAPTPI
-1054 ISKSLF
+1054 MSKSLF
-1060 SLLKS
+1060 ALLKS
-1065 ASYASVNVVDFD
+1065 ASYPSVNVVDFD
-1077 ALELARQLTILES
+1077 ALELARQFTILES
-1090 NLYSKILPEE
+1090 NLYCRILPEE

-1105 LPSSAGERGNSI
+1105 LPSSAGERGSSI

-1157 CDDLSNFST
+1157 CHELSNFST

-1211 EYRARLRSVRGHA
+1211 EYRAKLRSVRGHA

-1233 DVTFCREGNPDKRIS
+1233 DVTFCREGNPDKRVS
-1248 PFDNS
+1248 PYDPT
-1253 RTLLN
+1253 RTLVN

-1267 IAEDVQRFQ
+1267 IAEDVKRFQ
-1276 VPYNLIEVP
+1276 VPYNLIEIP
-1285 EVQKYLDYAF
+1285 EVQKYLEYAF
-1295 ERVKK
+1295 EKVKK
-1300 SGKDLHDLYRRSL
+1300 TGNDLHDLYRRSL

-1319 HTDSLETKT
+1319 PTDSLETKT

>member
-1 MVGWDVYLQGDRGRT
+1 MGPGAEPRG
-16 LGRFAESS
+16 
-24 NTKSTATGLLRST
+24 TATGLLRAT
-37 MAGRGESEYVVAL
+37 MAGRGESEYVLAL
-50 HDFVPVNGNTTCL
+50 HDFAPVNGNTTCL
-63 SFRSGQIIHV
+63 SFRAGQVIHV

-97 VKASRRKPRESMSS
+97 VKASKRKPRESVSS
-111 ESGSEAESCPRV
+111 ESGSEAAEACPRV

-134 NTSVHASRISHYQP
+134 NTSVHASRVSHYQP

-203 PDVSDDERA
+203 PEVPDDERA
-212 WLAESML
+212 WLAENML
-219 RYGDAVFACSKRYV
+219 RFGDAVFACCKRYV

-239 GVHVAGRLNI
+239 GVHVAGRPSV
-249 QPPHHPNE
+249 QPQHHSNE

-273 SSSASPASPEI
+273 SSAPASPEI
-284 VPSGHVPST
+284 VPSGHVPSA

-390 PGTLNRE
+390 PGSLNRE

-423 SCLTRRSGYESTHML
+423 SCLTRRAGYEASDML

-445 PPSVSDHSR
+445 PPSVSDQAR

-463 SEPETAGGYR
+463 SEPESAGGYR
-473 RDAVYGSVEAEAGPS
+473 RDAVYGSVDSEAGPS
-488 NHGTIRAMRASAAA
+488 NYGTVRTMRASVAV
-502 ARQRAS
+502 ARPRAS
-508 ILASRTGWQQASSGR
+508 ISTSRTGWQQVSSGR
-523 PTTSPAV
+523 SSMSPTAV
-530 ATRRRPSVGE
+530 NRRRPSVGE
-540 SIRRASEE
+540 SVRRTSEE
-548 EWRRATYVRPPEA
+548 EWRRAAGYTRAPEA
-561 ASSSEEE
+561 VSSSEEE

-579 KSARHSRPQRRPTIT
+579 RNPRNSRPLRRPTIT
-594 DQPQAFVQ
+594 EQPQAFVQ
-602 PEPEP
+602 PV
-607 EPEPEPGN
+607 PEPGYEPGN
-615 ESITIQPEQA
+615 IAVCPE
-625 HESTQPVRPGTP
+625 HEPTKEVRLATP
-637 IQEDVPNE
+637 IQDVPDQLE
-645 PEQQEADQD
+645 RQEVS
-654 TRLDEPI
+654 RLDEPI
-661 SEVEEA
+661 PEVEEA
-667 PREDA
+667 PREDV
-672 TPQPPTDDIPPPL
+672 TPQPTTEDAPPVRPTNAHSPRYIPL
-685 PPKTSPHDV
+685 PEDA
-694 PLPDDTQSIEDDDAH
+694 QSTEGD
-709 VEVPVVVST
+709 EVHAEIPVVVST
-718 TTSPTRSFE
+718 TTSPARSFE
-727 REPQFRPEP
+727 RSSHFRHEP
-736 STPSTLEFRRSSR
+736 STPSTLEFKRSSQ

-755 FESVRTSEDT
+755 SLFESARTSEDT
-765 AATTIVPEEETDR
+765 AATTIIPEEETDHP
-778 SKTHLGLNGF
+778 TDNHLGLKGF
-788 GNEDDEVDAESLM
+788 GTDDNVDAESLM
-801 IEPPMIHGLVAAGD
+801 DEPDVRGLVASGD
-815 DDEVFDEDGID
+815 DQVFDEGLD

-840 EEQSEEG
+840 EDSGEGG
-847 FRDDGDIKH
+847 FRDDADIKH
-856 RGDKSLPDIPISQ
+856 RNDKSLPAIPPPISISQ
-869 KVDLLA
+869 TVDLLA
-875 IQTIDPRDVV
+875 IQTIDPRDVA
-885 YGKDGNLVGA
+885 YHPDGHLMGA
-895 TLDVLVEKMTAPDRT
+895 TLDVLVEKMTSHDRT
-910 PDPKFAAAFF
+910 PDPKFAATFF
-920 LSFRLFTTPL
+920 LSFRLFTTPI

-943 PPLDTFSQE
+943 PPVETFSQE
-952 EYNTW
+952 EYETW
-957 CHARLNPVR
+957 CRARLDPVR
-966 WRVYNFIKTWLDAH
+966 WRVYNFIKAWLDLH
-980 WQPVADSVAL
+980 WQPAVDSVAL
-990 APLQEFVSTTASK
+990 APLQEFVSATASN
-1003 MHHSI
+1003 MHPPT

-1015 LTQRQPESEAQLAT
+1015 LTQRQPESGSQLAT
-1029 NRPTDRARSNERLRT
+1029 SRHMDRARSAERTRA
-1044 KPTGSAPTPI
+1044 KSGAAPTPVM
-1054 ISKSLF
+1054 SKSLF
-1060 SLLKS
+1060 TLLKS
-1065 ASYASVNVVDFD
+1065 GAYGSVNVVDFD
-1077 ALELARQLTILES
+1077 PLELARQFTILES
-1090 NLYSKILPEE
+1090 HLYCKILPEE

-1105 LPSSAGERGNSI
+1105 LPSSVGERGNSI

-1157 CDDLSNFST
+1157 CDDLNNFGT

-1191 KNKTRLENLRK
+1191 KNKARLENLRK

-1211 EYRARLRSVRGHA
+1211 EYRARLRNVRGQA

-1233 DVTFCREGNPDKRIS
+1233 DVTFCREGNPDKRVS
-1248 PFDNS
+1248 PYDPT

-1276 VPYNLIEVP
+1276 TPYNLIEIP

-1300 SGKDLHDLYRRSL
+1300 SGNDLHDLYRRSL

-1319 HTDSLETKT
+1319 PTDSLETKT